1 MAHEFE
7 VRLETPVDATP
18 DQVWAAIATGPGID
32 SWFMGRNEIEPR
44 VGGKGRMTMGEY
56 TQESTVTAW
65 EPGHRLAYRS
75 AENPDGTFMAFEYLI
90 EGRDGGGTVV
100 RLVHNGFLGDDWEA
114 EYDAL
119 TKGDAMYLDKLAQY
133 LAHFPGRTSTYN
145 MFIPGPQVADPER
158 VREAFEDLLGVTGK
172 VTEGDKVRLALEGL
186 PPVDGV
192 VDYAIEPFLGVRTA
206 TGLYRFMH
214 GYRDTVVVELH
225 DFSDDVDAER
235 TEQAWQAWLTRSF
248 A

>member
-1 MAHEFE
+1 
-7 VRLETPVDATP
+7 V
-18 DQVWAAIATGPGID
+18 TG
-32 SWFMGRNEIEPR
+32 W
-44 VGGKGRMTMGEY
+44 
-56 TQESTVTAW
+56 
-65 EPGHRLAYRS
+65 
-75 AENPDGTFMAFEYLI
+75 
-90 EGRDGGGTVV
+90 
-100 RLVHNGFLGDDWEA
+100 
-114 EYDAL
+114 
-119 TKGDAMYLDKLAQY
+119 
-133 LAHFPGRTSTYN
+133 
-145 MFIPGPQVADPER
+145 
-158 VREAFEDLLGVTGK
+158 TGK
-172 VTEGDKVRLALEGL
+172 VTEGDKVRLALDGL